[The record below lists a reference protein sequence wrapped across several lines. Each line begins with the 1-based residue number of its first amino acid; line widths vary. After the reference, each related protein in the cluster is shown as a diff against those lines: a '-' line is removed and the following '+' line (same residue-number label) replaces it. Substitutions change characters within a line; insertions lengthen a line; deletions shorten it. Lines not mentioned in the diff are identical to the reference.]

1 MAPTKIVRRFSMCS
15 PTVIESA
22 LAGINRREAL
32 GLGAAAFAGTLA
44 FASRAVAAD
53 TPGEKRAFAADHVL
67 DLTHVLSPTFPIWP
81 SPTNFPIK
89 VTNTT
94 TVAKDGFYANKW
106 ELVEHHG
113 THLDAPAHFAPKGV
127 TAERLEASSLIV
139 PAVVIDL
146 RERAR
151 QNADAVVTIDDL
163 KAWEKTHGRMP
174 RQCGVFLNSGWDA
187 KAGDAKAF
195 LGQDDSKTLHFPG
208 FSKEACEFLLNER
221 EVAGL
226 AVDTLS
232 LDFGASKD
240 FAVHKLWLGAGKWG
254 LECVANLSK
263 LPPAGATVFVGAPKV
278 IGASGGP
285 ARVLAVWG

>member
-1 MAPTKIVRRFSMCS
+1 MCS
-15 PTVIESA
+15 PSVIESA
-22 LAGINRREAL
+22 LAGVSRRDAL
-32 GLGAAAFAGTLA
+32 RLAAGIVAGALTC
-44 FASRAVAAD
+44 ASDATASDRS
-53 TPGEKRAFAADHVL
+53 GEKRTIAAGNVL

-81 SPTNFPIK
+81 SPVNFPIK
-89 VTNTT
+89 VANTAA
-94 TVAKDGFYANKW
+94 VAKDGYYANKW

-139 PAVVIDL
+139 PAAVIDL

-151 QNADAVVTIDDL
+151 KNADAVVTIDDL
-163 KAWEKTHGRMP
+163 KVWEKKHGRLP
-174 RQCGVFLNSGWDA
+174 KQCGVFLNAGWDA
-187 KAGDAKAF
+187 RAGDARSF

-208 FSKEACEFLLNER
+208 FSKETCEFLLSER

-285 ARVLAVWG
+285 TRVLAVWG

>member
-1 MAPTKIVRRFSMCS
+1 MYS
-15 PTVIESA
+15 PSVIESA
-22 LAGINRREAL
+22 LTSVSRREAL
-32 GLGAAAFAGTLA
+32 HLAVGGFAGALTCASRGAASA
-44 FASRAVAAD
+44 RADEKRTIAAD
-53 TPGEKRAFAADHVL
+53 NVL
-67 DLTHVLSPTFPIWP
+67 DLTHTLAPTFPIWP
-81 SPTNFPIK
+81 SPANFPIQ
-89 VTNTT
+89 VTNTAR
-94 TVAKDGFYANKW
+94 VAKDGYYANKW

-127 TAERLEASSLIV
+127 TAERLGASSLLV
-139 PAVVIDL
+139 PAAVIDI

-151 QNADAVVTIDDL
+151 KDADAAVTVEDL
-163 KAWEKTHGRMP
+163 KAWEKAHGRLP
-174 RQCGVFLNSGWDA
+174 KQCGVFLNSGWDA
-187 KAGDAKAF
+187 KAGDARAF

-208 FSKEACEFLLNER
+208 FSKEACAFLLTER

-232 LDFGASKD
+232 LDVGASSD

-285 ARVLAVWG
+285 TRVLAVWA

>member
-1 MAPTKIVRRFSMCS
+1 MCS
-15 PTVIESA
+15 PSVIESA
-22 LAGINRREAL
+22 LAGLSRREAL
-32 GLGAAAFAGTLA
+32 RLAAGLFAGALTC
-44 FASRAVAAD
+44 ASGATASAR
-53 TPGEKRAFAADHVL
+53 PGEKRAIAAGNVL
-67 DLTHVLSPTFPIWP
+67 DLTHPLSPAFPIWP
-81 SPTNFPIK
+81 GPANFPIK
-89 VTNTT
+89 VTNTA
-94 TVAKDGFYANKW
+94 TVAKDGYYANKW
-106 ELVEHHG
+106 EVVEHHG
-113 THLDAPAHFAPKGV
+113 THLDAPAHFAPKGL

-139 PAVVIDL
+139 PAAVIDL

-151 QNADAVVTIDDL
+151 KEADAVVTVDDL
-163 KAWEKTHGRMP
+163 RAWEKAHGRLP
-174 RQCGVFLNSGWDA
+174 KQCGVFLNSGWDA
-187 KAGDAKAF
+187 KAGDARAF
-195 LGQDDSKTLHFPG
+195 LGQDRAKTLHFPG
-208 FSKEACEFLLNER
+208 FSKEACAFLLTER

-285 ARVLAVWG
+285 TRVLAVWG

>member
-1 MAPTKIVRRFSMCS
+1 MCS
-15 PTVIESA
+15 PSVIGSA
-22 LAGINRREAL
+22 LAGVSRREAL
-32 GLGAAAFAGTLA
+32 HLAAGIFAGALTGASRGAASDRPGAKRTI
-44 FASRAVAAD
+44 AAD
-53 TPGEKRAFAADHVL
+53 NVL
-67 DLTHVLSPTFPIWP
+67 DLTHALAPTFPIWP
-81 SPTNFPIK
+81 GPANFPIK

-94 TVAKDGFYANKW
+94 TVAKDGYYANKW

-113 THLDAPAHFAPKGV
+113 THLDAPAHFAPEGV

-139 PAVVIDL
+139 PAAVIDL

-151 QNADAVVTIDDL
+151 KNADAVATIDDL
-163 KAWEKTHGRMP
+163 KAWEKTHGRLP
-174 RQCGVFLNSGWDA
+174 KKCGVFLYSGWDV
-187 KAGDAKAF
+187 KAGDARAF
-195 LGQDDSKTLHFPG
+195 LGEDGSKTLHFPG
-208 FSKEACEFLLNER
+208 FSKEACEFLLTER

-232 LDFGASKD
+232 LDFGASAD

-278 IGASGGP
+278 TGASGGP
-285 ARVLAVWG
+285 TRVLAVWG